1 MTACCECKTCS
12 TIDKVGDKSW
22 DCWAPEAGC
31 GHWSPVLTTFQVLQ
45 DKTHSISMK
54 PELWSAHRL
63 VMISVCPVII
73 SRILNC
79 KFKSLTHRAWGLFPT
94 GTPDVLCYCASLC
107 CLSRTLVK
115 TYFGDVS
122 SAVSISL
129 VMLASWKYGEGNG
142 TPLQYSCLENPMDG
156 GAW

>member
-12 TIDKVGDKSW
+12 TINKRGEESW
-22 DCWAPEAGC
+22 DCWAPGVGLANQ
-31 GHWSPVLTTFQVLQ
+31 VLGLTKFQVLC
-45 DKTHSISMK
+45 INMK
-54 PELWSAHRL
+54 SELLFAYRL